1 MFAQSWKTRVVPSSR
16 RTNGGMRKR
25 EIYIYRREGGV
36 GKRFGFAEKREPNT
50 ESESVSVYFRS
61 THQDSA
67 KWDWDCL
74 LVLRRQCVQGKNIVH
89 MQFYAHVD
97 YDVYFL

>member
-67 KWDWDCL
+67 KWDSDCL
-74 LVLRRQCVQGKNIVH
+74 LVRWQCVQGKILGTCNF
-89 MQFYAHVD
+89 MLMWS